1 MSVGVGLPDIES
13 VLVRAATGDVRQAE
27 QLAAVQ
33 TAHKAQIAVVFADR
47 THILVVLQLFGRDE
61 RILGYILS
69 FEGLLNSFALQL
81 DQISVLTFNLYQ
93 MVAYDF
99 ILEG

>member
-1 MSVGVGLPDIES
+1 M
-13 VLVRAATGDVRQAE
+13 
-27 QLAAVQ
+27 
-33 TAHKAQIAVVFADR
+33 
-47 THILVVLQLFGRDE
+47 
-61 RILGYILS
+61 GYILS